1 MERAMTRQKTFKER
15 IRARMDK
22 TGESYATAR
31 RRLIEKSEAEARK
44 RRTPRTIS
52 PTRRSGERVLK
63 NTGRTWDEW
72 FKLLDKWGAK
82 NKRHPEIARWL
93 SEEQQVDGW
102 WAQSV
107 TVAYEQERGMR
118 APGQRADGTYSVSAS
133 KTVDVPVEALFE
145 ALHDEEMRE
154 QWLGEFEF
162 NVRTAR
168 PGKSMTAE
176 WEDTSTRLS
185 LGFYSKGDGRS
196 QIALAHEKI
205 ADPQQADELKAFWR
219 DRLGVL
225 KKLLEG

>member
-1 MERAMTRQKTFKER
+1 MTRQKTFKER

-52 PTRRSGERVLK
+52 PTRRSDDSVLK

-82 NKRHPEIARWL
+82 NRKHPEIARWL
-93 SEEQQVDGW
+93 SEEHQVDGW

-133 KTVDVPVEALFE
+133 KTVDVSVETLFE
-145 ALHDEEMRE
+145 AFHDEGMRE
-154 QWLGEFEF
+154 RWLGEFEF
-162 NVRTAR
+162 SVRTAR

-176 WEDTSTRLS
+176 WEDASTRLS
-185 LGFYSKGDGRS
+185 LGFNPKGGEKS
-196 QIALAHEKI
+196 QVGLAHEKI
-205 ADPQQADELKAFWR
+205 ADPQQADEFKAFWR
-219 DRLGVL
+219 ERLEVL